1 MIIHTDG
8 SCYWKDRRMG
18 VGVAFFNDDTCIP
31 FREEAITILGFGSS
45 NEAEYQAVIN
55 ALLIILTDYDLPSI
69 HCIHIY
75 TDSQLIYN
83 QIIGEWLCIPES
95 LKLLLAEV
103 WRLIKEVK
111 KPLILF
117 HWVPRENERQK
128 IVDVLSKQANT
139 YFQNDS
145 RPKGKTGRIGK
156 SYKTK
161 KDA

>member
-1 MIIHTDG
+1 MIVHTDG
-8 SCYWKDRRMG
+8 SCYWKDGHMG
-18 VGVAFFNDDTCIP
+18 TGIAFFGDEDYIP
-31 FREEAITILGFGSS
+31 FREEAITILWLGTS
-45 NEAEYQAVIN
+45 NAAEYHAVIQ
-55 ALLIILTDYDLPSI
+55 ALMIILKDYDLPNI

-103 WRLIKEVK
+103 WRLIREIK

-117 HWVPRENERQK
+117 HWVSREDERQK
-128 IVDVLSKQANT
+128 QVDVLSKRANP

-145 RPKGKTGRIGK
+145 RPIGKTVRIGK

-161 KDA
+161 KK